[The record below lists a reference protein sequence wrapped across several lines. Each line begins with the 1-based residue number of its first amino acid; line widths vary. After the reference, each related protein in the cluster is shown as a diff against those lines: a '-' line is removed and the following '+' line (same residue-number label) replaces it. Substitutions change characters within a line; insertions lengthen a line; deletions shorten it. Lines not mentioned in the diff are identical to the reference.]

1 MAENIQVL
9 TFEGAQTI
17 EKALS
22 VKEVLLQAIQGDR
35 EKILLNLSKVE
46 KVDLSFL
53 QLLHAAGLEAEKS
66 GKELALTG
74 SVPETFLSAVKL
86 AGFDK
91 NFHDSGS
98 LLFEQILREG
108 E

>member
-1 MAENIQVL
+1 MAENIQVIS
-9 TFEGAQTI
+9 FEGAQTI

-22 VKEVLLQAIQGDR
+22 VKDALLQAIQGQKER
-35 EKILLNLSKVE
+35 ILLNLSKVE

-53 QLLHAAGLEAEKS
+53 QLLYAAGLEAEKS
-66 GKELALTG
+66 GKEIAITG
-74 SVPETFLSAVKL
+74 SVPEEFLSAVKL

-98 LLFEQILREG
+98 LLFEQMLRGG